1 MGKTT
6 APSADTDS
14 SPAIRPELLRLLE
27 LLPPD
32 KQREV
37 LDFARF
43 LHEQMPVPEAAREVA
58 YPGAVLHAAPAG
70 TLSALTGLVALDGDA
85 VADTEALYDDNAG
98 QH

>member
-1 MGKTT
+1 MT
-6 APSADTDS
+6 
-14 SPAIRPELLRLLE
+14 
-27 LLPPD
+27 
-32 KQREV
+32 
-37 LDFARF
+37 
-43 LHEQMPVPEAAREVA
+43 VPEAAREVA